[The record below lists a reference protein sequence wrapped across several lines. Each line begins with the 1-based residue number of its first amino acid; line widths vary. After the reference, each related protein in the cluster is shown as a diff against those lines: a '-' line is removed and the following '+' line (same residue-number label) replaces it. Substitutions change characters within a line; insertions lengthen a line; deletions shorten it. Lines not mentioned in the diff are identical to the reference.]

1 MAGREEEGRLLPG
14 GTWVWEGSGDGRWL
28 HTPWSRLAS
37 LHRCNSSIRVS
48 ETISIRVSETI
59 FSVVQRSEVQ
69 LCAFRLLLFA
79 HVVSLFFRLSPLAL
93 KSYSCMCPSS
103 LAAPTSCSPSQ
114 RLTIFFSF
122 VTPLYLI
129 FFLYP

>member
-1 MAGREEEGRLLPG
+1 MAGREEEEEGRLLPG

-59 FSVVQRSEVQ
+59 FSVVQWSEVQ
-69 LCAFRLLLFA
+69 LCAFRLLLCYFA
-79 HVVSLFFRLSPLAL
+79 HVVSLFSG
-93 KSYSCMCPSS
+93 
-103 LAAPTSCSPSQ
+103 
-114 RLTIFFSF
+114 
-122 VTPLYLI
+122 
-129 FFLYP
+129 FLLLP